1 MLETKHMLRNLI
13 SNLDIQ
19 ECINNSFKNYHTV
32 GLDYVNLL
40 RTDRLTLKL
49 YFIDPIRVQPS
60 KDGYLVNLHNH
71 RYNFSTQVL
80 YGSVT
85 HLLFEEKEGE
95 GWFRYDYNSDNSKD
109 SRFQFVKETGLTVVD
124 ADYYVQGES
133 YLCDIHQIHT
143 LKLHEKPTC
152 LLLHQYNDILMD
164 GTKFY
169 SRENTPPTLN
179 SDLYQRFTTN
189 EIINYLGQLH
199 LELGL

>member
-1 MLETKHMLRNLI
+1 MIETKYMIRNLI

-19 ECINNSFKNYHTV
+19 DCINNSFKNYHTV

-49 YFIDPIRVQPS
+49 YFIDPSRVQPS
-60 KDGYLVNLHNH
+60 QDGYLVNLHNH

-80 YGSVT
+80 YGSVS
-85 HLLFEEKEGE
+85 HLLFEETEGK

-109 SRFQFVKETGLTVVD
+109 SRFQFVKQTGLETLED
-124 ADYYVQGES
+124 TLYKQGET

-143 LKLHEKPTC
+143 LRLAGEPTC
-152 LLLHQYNDILMD
+152 LLLHQYNDIMMD

-179 SDLYQRFTTN
+179 SDLYQRFTTD
-189 EIINYLGQLH
+189 EIIDYLGRLH
-199 LELGL
+199 IELGV